1 MDKLPAAMAAWE
13 SSSKLH
19 AINQVAQ
26 RDARRLDLVRGRRIN
41 RSVPRR

>member
-19 AINQVAQ
+19 AINHTAW
-26 RDARRLDLVRGRRIN
+26 RSTRRIGVDRGK
-41 RSVPRR
+41 RS